1 MQWGFRAAVA
11 VMLMLFGSVVQA
23 QGTITDGAAS
33 FVRGASPFD
42 SSPDAN
48 FTGVSPT
55 LVQDHLFEFGWA
67 FRVAGDAAETFF
79 PVPTAQN
86 YTGNTSTLDWADV
99 GSRGLFSAQEVA
111 VVTDTASPSGFVT
124 VTMTITNISGADLTI
139 DVFNMADI
147 DLQPSAGDDTA
158 VTGDGNHHLTLSD
171 AGANTAAYRG
181 LQANAHLVRPFGA
194 SDIGAVLSNASADN
208 FDNTGTPFGPG
219 DFTSGFQWTGVV
231 IPSAGNA
238 SFTVVLAVNEAAV
251 PVELMQFS
259 VD

>member
-1 MQWGFRAAVA
+1 MKWVLRTAAA
-11 VMLMLFGSVVQA
+11 ALLLIFGAAVQA

-33 FVRGASPFD
+33 FVRGTSPFD
-42 SSPDAN
+42 GSPDAN

-79 PVPTAQN
+79 PVPSAQN

-99 GSRGLFSAQEVA
+99 GARGLFSAQEVA
-111 VVTDTASPSGFVT
+111 VVTDTTAPSGFVT
-124 VTMTITNISGADLTI
+124 VTMTITNISGADLAI
-139 DVFNMADI
+139 DVFNLADI
-147 DLQPSAGDDTA
+147 DLQPTAGNDSAA
-158 VTGDGNHHLTLSD
+158 TGDGNHHLTLSD
-171 AGANTAAYRG
+171 AGTNTAAYRG

-194 SDIGAVLSNASADN
+194 SDIGAVLANASIDN
-208 FDNTGTPFGPG
+208 FDSTGTPFGPG
-219 DFTSGFQWTGVV
+219 DFTGGFQWTGVV
-231 IPSAGNA
+231 IPAAGNA
-238 SFTVVLAVNEAAV
+238 SFTVVLAVNDAAV